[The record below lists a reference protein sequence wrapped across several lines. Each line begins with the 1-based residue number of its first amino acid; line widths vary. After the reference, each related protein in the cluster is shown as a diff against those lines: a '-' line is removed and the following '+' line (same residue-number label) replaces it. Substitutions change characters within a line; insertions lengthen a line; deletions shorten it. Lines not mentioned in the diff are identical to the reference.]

1 MNNYLAHLAP
11 NTSPAKVR
19 SELAEMTK
27 DDVISTTLDL
37 YQQSAMARAVGPGK
51 IAGGAFAGFTI
62 GELINLA
69 LRRWGGSTLPG
80 AELVKEWFNVLR
92 LLPPGLIGAITAVKY
107 SDLKTPGRAVAFASS
122 LGMLVPVGARIV
134 DLLLHQ
140 GDLNAQEEQK
150 LQADLAALRA
160 ENERLRQQQAQR

>member
-11 NTSPAKVR
+11 NTSPNKVR
-19 SELAEMTK
+19 SELGDMSKEE
-27 DDVISTTLDL
+27 VISTALEL
-37 YQQSAMARAVGPGK
+37 YQQSSMARAVGPGK
-51 IAGGAFAGFTI
+51 IAGGALAGFTI

-69 LRRWGGSTLPG
+69 LRKWGSSTLPG
-80 AELVKEWFNVLR
+80 SELVKEWFNVLR
-92 LLPPGLIGAITAVKY
+92 LLPPAVVGSITAIKY

-160 ENERLRQQQAQR
+160 ENERLRQAAQR